1 MSKIYGYVR
10 ISTKKQSLER
20 QVRNIQKDFEDAII
34 VREIYTGTNIN
45 RPEFDK
51 LLAKVKDGDTI
62 VFDSVSRM
70 SRNAADGFELYK
82 ELYGKGVNLVFL
94 KEPHINTETYR
105 HELERQ
111 INLTISTGD
120 SATDDFM
127 KSIIEALNRF
137 VLSLAERQIN
147 LAFEQSEKEI
157 EDLHARTREG
167 IETAR
172 LNGKQIGRRNGAKIT
187 VKKQEPIMKLI
198 RKYSRAFYGTL
209 KDKEVI
215 AIINATDGLKVS
227 RNTYYKYKN
236 MATLE
241 QAEIENTQGAE

>member
-1 MSKIYGYVR
+1 MIFGYVR

-20 QVRNIQKDFEDAII
+20 QVRNIVKNFEGATII
-34 VREIYTGTNIN
+34 KEVFTGTSTK
-45 RPEFDK
+45 RPEFER
-51 LLAKVKDGDTI
+51 LLSKVRAGDMI
-62 VFDSVSRM
+62 IFDSVSRM
-70 SRNAADGFELYK
+70 SRNAQEGFNLYK
-82 ELYGKGVNLVFL
+82 QLYNQGVNLVFL

-120 SATDDFM
+120 SATDDLM

-147 LAFEQSEKEI
+147 LAFEQSEKEV

-172 LNGKQIGRRNGAKIT
+172 LNGKQIGRRTGVKVT
-187 VKKQEPIMKLI
+187 VKKRKPIIELI
-198 RKYSRAFYGTL
+198 QKYSRAFHGSL
-209 KDKEVI
+209 KDRDVI
-215 AIINATDGLKVS
+215 AIINATDGLKIS
-227 RNTYYKYKN
+227 RNTYYKYKY

-241 QAEIENTQGAE
+241 QVKSRSTQEAE